1 VPKPS
6 NIDDDLLRRLLA
18 RFAVKFT
25 ANEKVQNHLVEKTIS
40 QVLQEFP
47 EASDDQK
54 IDVELLASMR
64 RIVFEEYG
72 ICPSPAPEKNTDGR
86 SPPDDQ

>member
-1 VPKPS
+1 MPKPS
-6 NIDDDLLRRLLA
+6 QSNDDLLRRVLA

-47 EASDDQK
+47 EASDDQT

-72 ICPSPAPEKNTDGR
+72 ICPSPASEKKTDGA